1 MTELHDGIRV
11 MQAPRAWQSTGSVA
25 SYKARNHQAGCH
37 CDARPVRE
45 QALAMEAL

>member
-1 MTELHDGIRV
+1 MTEQHDELGV

-25 SYKARNHQAGCH
+25 SYRARNHRAGRQY
-37 CDARPVRE
+37 DARPVRE